1 MKSMSDKVS
10 GDGGGTVRSYD
21 RGDDRSHNKKYPHD
35 NTGSSASATE
45 HSGGHINRYLEK
57 MFPGISEQDAKKF
70 MSNLYNQLNN
80 EIKREIQKSKERL
93 KRLKEEDNE

>member
-1 MKSMSDKVS
+1 MMDKVS
-10 GDGGGTVRSYD
+10 GGDGSSVRSYD
-21 RGDDRSHNKKYPHD
+21 RGDTGSHNKKYPHD
-35 NTGSSASATE
+35 DASGSASATE
-45 HSGGHINRYLEK
+45 HSGGHINRYLKK

-93 KRLKEEDNE
+93 QRLKEEDNG

>member
-21 RGDDRSHNKKYPHD
+21 RGDTKSHNKKYPHD

-70 MSNLYNQLNN
+70 MSNLYNQFNN